1 MKLKDVLAACIDDVV
16 AGHSTVEDCL
26 DRYPRF
32 RAELRPLLQ
41 LAARVEPVGEPPS
54 DAFKRRARL
63 RLLNV
68 MASTPQVSPRRFRVL
83 FPARRFSFTTAT
95 AVAAAVILVAGTTT
109 VLAAQGSLP
118 NDFLYPVKTSVE
130 SLRLAFTWSPTARAD
145 YHIQLARDRAAEL
158 AEMSRRG
165 RNIDP
170 ATLEAA
176 IDQLDRAVTEIA
188 GLAPPYIAGRLE
200 HLAEATAGSQTL
212 LAQAL
217 LAAHETGRR
226 PLETALDALQRGAMI
241 AEVAETS
248 PTFLDEPP
256 SVLDSQLDDAYFE
269 IEGTVVSVSDDA
281 WNVGGLPIDDLAP
294 TDESLEEGSR
304 VRVEGIGGD
313 SVFIGSVETG
323 VPDGNQASIEGT
335 FWGISPDDATWYV
348 SGIPVDSPE
357 ETPPEEGDRLLVSGV
372 TEDGAFVVTEVSVS
386 PVETSEVT
394 EPHVEDEDDGDKSD
408 DEHDGDKSDDEH
420 DGDKS
425 DDEHDGD
432 KSHDEHDGD
441 SESDDEHDGDKSDD
455 DEHDGDKSHDEH
467 DDDDESDHDEEHDD

>member
-54 DAFKRRARL
+54 DAFKRRARE

-145 YHIQLARDRAAEL
+145 YHVQLARDRAAEL

-200 HLAEATAGSQTL
+200 HLAEATADSQTL

-217 LAAHETGRR
+217 LAAPETGRR

-256 SVLDSQLDDAYFE
+256 SVLDSQLDNAYFE

-335 FWGISPDDATWYV
+335 FWGTSDDAATWYV

-357 ETPPEEGDRLLVSGV
+357 EAPPEEGDRLTVSGV

-386 PVETSEVT
+386 QVETSEVT
-394 EPHVEDEDDGDKSD
+394 EPHVEDE

-441 SESDDEHDGDKSDD
+441 SESDD
-455 DEHDGDKSHDEH
+455 
-467 DDDDESDHDEEHDD
+467 DEEHDD